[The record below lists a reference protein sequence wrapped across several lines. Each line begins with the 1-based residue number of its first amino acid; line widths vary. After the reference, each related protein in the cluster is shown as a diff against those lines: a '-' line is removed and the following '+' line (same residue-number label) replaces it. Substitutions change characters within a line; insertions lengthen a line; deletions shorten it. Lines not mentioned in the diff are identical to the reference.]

1 MDTAT
6 SKHVVTND
14 QPGWKTEE
22 YHGKQMH
29 VCAESRV
36 PENVALAGHGEQW
49 TFKVR
54 ITGAGTG
61 PMDQE
66 AASATSDPELF
77 YSTQAVAEDMGFLRG
92 RELIEGTKMSNSV
105 SNSAS
110 D

>member
-1 MDTAT
+1 MDSAT
-6 SKHVVTND
+6 LQHAAAND

-22 YHGKQMH
+22 YQGKQMH
-29 VCAESRV
+29 VCAQSRM
-36 PENVALAGHGEQW
+36 PENDALAGHGVQW

-54 ITGAGTG
+54 ITGIGTG

-92 RELIEGTKMSNSV
+92 RELIEGAVVSNSV
-105 SNSAS
+105 SNSVS
-110 D
+110 N